1 MKNLILKSALFGV
14 LLLLIGCKST
24 NDPSAWND
32 EKINKWFEE
41 GEWLN
46 GWAVAPDPSINRK
59 EFVVSYFANKERWD
73 KAFTYLKTTDLQGL
87 EVKKHVI
94 DEDRLFATVTS
105 YYTKS
110 RDVARF
116 EAHRKYID
124 IQYVI
129 SGEEMIGVAPATA
142 KGEILQPYDEARDLE
157 FMAVNEGVEFNATPQ
172 KFFLFF
178 PSDIHRPSL
187 SVGDSLQV
195 KKIVVKVKID

>member
-1 MKNLILKSALFGV
+1 MKNIILKSVLFGA
-14 LLLLIGCKST
+14 LLLLIGCKDST
-24 NDPSAWND
+24 DPATWDD
-32 EKINKWFEE
+32 EKINKWFDK

-46 GWAVAPDPSINRK
+46 GWTAVPDASINRK
-59 EFVVSYFANKERWD
+59 EFVTSYFGNKERWD
-73 KAFTYLKTTDLQGL
+73 KAFAYLKNTDLTAL

-94 DEDRLFATVTS
+94 DEDRLYATVTE
-105 YYTKS
+105 YFTKS

-129 SGEEMIGVAPATA
+129 RGEEMIGVAPATS
-142 KGEILQPYDEARDLE
+142 KGEILQAYDESKDLE
-157 FMAVNEGVEFNATPQ
+157 FMTVNDGVELHATPQ

>member
-1 MKNLILKSALFGV
+1 MKSLILKSFLFGV
-14 LLLLIGCKST
+14 LLLLVNCKSS
-24 NDPSAWND
+24 NDPSAWSD
-32 EKINKWFEE
+32 EKINKWFEK
-41 GEWLN
+41 GEWQN
-46 GWAVAPDPSINRK
+46 GWTVTPDASINRK
-59 EFVVSYFANKERWD
+59 EFAISYFTNKERWD
-73 KAFTYLKTTDLQGL
+73 KAFNYLKTTDLAAL
-87 EVKKHVI
+87 EIKKHVI
-94 DEDRLFATVTS
+94 DEDRLFATVTG

-129 SGEEMIGVAPATA
+129 SGEEMIGVAPITS
-142 KGEILQPYDEARDLE
+142 KGEILQPYDESKDLE
-157 FMAVNEGVEFNATPQ
+157 FMNVNEGVEYNATPQ

-187 SVGDSLQV
+187 SVSDSSQV

>member
-1 MKNLILKSALFGV
+1 MKNLILKSIFFGV

-46 GWAVAPDPSINRK
+46 GWTVAPDPSINRK

-94 DEDRLFATVTS
+94 DEDRLFATVTQ

-129 SGEEMIGVAPATA
+129 SGEEMIGVAPATS
-142 KGEILQPYDEARDLE
+142 KGEILQPYDEAKDLE
-157 FMAVNEGVEFNATPQ
+157 FMAVNEGVELKATPQ

-187 SVGDSLQV
+187 SVADSSQV